1 MTDGFA
7 ASCITR
13 RRFLQTSAATAA
25 AVSIPQLP
33 RVHAQ
38 TPRNLR
44 FALPWVAEGSN
55 LFTYVAK
62 NRGLW
67 AKHGLNV
74 EVIRG
79 TGSVA
84 AAQAIGT
91 GQFDF
96 GMAAA
101 SAGIL
106 QSARGLPLSL
116 IGVCAYDA
124 TMGVGVL
131 ADSSIKTPKDLE
143 GRKMASVV
151 TSGEYPY
158 LPAFAQRAQFDL
170 KKIDIVQ
177 VDNQIR
183 DRTLA
188 DKQVD
193 AISAFA
199 GSAIPPLAARGV
211 NVRFMLYSQFGIP
224 NYGNTLMTRPALL
237 DSDPNLCA
245 AVVDGAMQAIKFTL
259 MQPKEA
265 TDIFFKEVPEVGM
278 TTAGKEQIRIGLGIW
293 QTTVLHDIAR
303 TQGLG
308 VADSKAMDDM
318 IDLTMEYVIKDG
330 GKRPARDALMTNRFV
345 GDVKLTDAEWQQAA
359 AAGREFAKFLT

>member
-1 MTDGFA
+1 MELGLP
-7 ASCITR
+7 ASPVTR
-13 RRFLQTSAATAA
+13 RRFLQTSSAAAA
-25 AVSIPQLP
+25 AVALPDLP

-38 TPRNLR
+38 TTRNLR
-44 FALPWVAEGSN
+44 LALPWVAEGSN

-62 NRGLW
+62 HRGLW

-124 TMGVGVL
+124 TMGIGVL
-131 ADSSIKTPKDLE
+131 ADSPVKTPKDLE

-151 TSGEYPY
+151 ASGEYPY
-158 LPAFAQRAQFDL
+158 LPAFAQRAHFDL

-183 DRTLA
+183 DRTLV

-224 NYGNTLMTRPALL
+224 NYGNTLMTRPALV

-265 TDIFFKEVPEVGM
+265 TEIFFKEVPEMGM
-278 TTAGKEQIRIGLGIW
+278 TAAGKEQIRIGLGIW
-293 QTTVLHDIAR
+293 QTTVLHDVAR
-303 TQGLG
+303 SQGLG
-308 VADSKAMDDM
+308 VANPKAMDDM
-318 IDLTMEYVIKDG
+318 IDLTMEYVVKDG
-330 GKRPARDALMTNRFV
+330 SKRPARDALMTNRFA
-345 GDVKLTDAEWQQAA
+345 GGVKLSDTEWQQAVTSS
-359 AAGREFAKFLT
+359 REFAKFLT